1 MADLPTDLPTLCA
14 VVLLLGLKHG
24 FDADHLATIDGMTR
38 LQARAGRPQ
47 ARWCGAL
54 FSLGHG
60 TVVVAIALLMSL
72 LSRQGRVPEWL
83 DATGVWISVS
93 VLLVLGVANLRAVL
107 ASPPGVPVAPV
118 GLKSALLGR
127 LLGRWTRATHPAA
140 VAGVGALFAL
150 SFDTLSQ
157 AALFALAASSFGGA
171 GTALLLGLLFTAGM
185 LITDAVNG
193 WWIARLIARAD
204 VVAAVASRV
213 MGLAVAALSLLVAAL
228 AMARQAS
235 GALDTWADAQG
246 LTLGLV
252 MVGVPG
258 LSYALARWLAA
269 RGRAAAGD
277 VAHPV

>member
-1 MADLPTDLPTLCA
+1 MSDLPTDLPTLCA

-38 LQARAGRPQ
+38 LQSRAGRPL

-60 TVVVAIALLMSL
+60 AVVMSIALGMSL
-72 LSRQGRVPEWL
+72 LSRQGQVPAWL
-83 DATGVWISVS
+83 DSAGAWISIG
-93 VLLVLGVANLRAVL
+93 VLLALGVANLRAVL
-107 ASPPGVPVAPV
+107 ASPPGAAVALV
-118 GLKSALLGR
+118 GVKGALLGR
-127 LLGRWTRATHPAA
+127 WLERWTRAGHPLA

-157 AALFALAASSFGGA
+157 AALFALAAGSFSGA
-171 GTALLLGLLFTAGM
+171 GTALLLGLLFTTGM
-185 LITDAVNG
+185 LVTDAVNG

-204 VVAAVASRV
+204 VVAAIASRV

-228 AMARQAS
+228 AIARQAS
-235 GALDTWADAQG
+235 APLDRWADAQG
-246 LTLGLV
+246 LTLGLA

-258 LSYALARWLAA
+258 LSYVLARWLAS
-269 RGRAAAGD
+269 RTRAAQVPA
-277 VAHPV
+277 